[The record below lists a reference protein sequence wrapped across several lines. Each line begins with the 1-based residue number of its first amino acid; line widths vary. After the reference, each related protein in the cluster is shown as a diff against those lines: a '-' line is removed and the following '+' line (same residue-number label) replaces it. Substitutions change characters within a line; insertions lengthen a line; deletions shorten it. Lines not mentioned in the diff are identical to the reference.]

1 MPGPC
6 GRRRSRNGIV
16 YKRLAINLLKYLL
29 AIGVLTYVIYSNWTP
44 DNGKG
49 LSYVWERLVHNGIAS
64 IRWDYLLCGF
74 LLFEAGV
81 MLTLVRWYLLVRC
94 QGLPL
99 TLGNAFRLGMIGCF
113 FNLVL
118 PGSVGGDIAKA
129 AALAREQS
137 RRTVAVATV
146 IMDRIIGLWG
156 LAWLV
161 GLVGAAFWVTG
172 QLDGPAG
179 EKSKLVI
186 EITAGIL
193 AASLVVWFAMGFLTN
208 ERAEAFALRLRGLPK
223 VGGPAAEF
231 WRAVW
236 MYRCQQRTVLAAL
249 ALSWLGFGLFVPAFY
264 YCAYTLWSPEMG
276 AMPTFQQHF
285 MLVPIGL
292 LMRAVPFFPGG
303 VGIGEASFAKLY
315 AWFTGDRAA
324 EASGLLGSLMQRVVE
339 VMTGMIGFGVY
350 MAFPA
355 RVRDAAVRP
364 VPLPAEVPQQDWVH
378 TPAESTTTVDSAISA
393 RSS

>member
-1 MPGPC
+1 
-6 GRRRSRNGIV
+6 
-16 YKRLAINLLKYLL
+16 L
-29 AIGVLTYVIYSNWTP
+29 
-44 DNGKG
+44 
-49 LSYVWERLVHNGIAS
+49 
-64 IRWDYLLCGF
+64 
-74 LLFEAGV
+74 
-81 MLTLVRWYLLVRC
+81 LTLVRWYLLVRC

-99 TLGNAFRLGMIGCF
+99 TLGNALRLGMIGCF

-137 RRTVAVATV
+137 RRTVAVSTV

-161 GLVGAAFWVTG
+161 GLVGTGFWLTG
-172 QLDGPAG
+172 QLDGEAG
-179 EKSKLVI
+179 AKSKLVI

-193 AASLVVWFAMGFLTN
+193 VASLVVWFAMGFLN
-208 ERAEAFALRLRGLPK
+208 NGLAEAFALRLRRLPK
-223 VGGPAAEF
+223 VGGPASEF
-231 WRAVW
+231 WRAIW
-236 MYRCQQRTVLAAL
+236 MYRCQQWTVLVAL
-249 ALSWLGFGLFVPAFY
+249 MLSWVGFGLFVPAFY
-264 YCAYTLWSPEMG
+264 YCAYTLWSPELG
-276 AMPTFQQHF
+276 PMPTFQQHF

-315 AWFTGDRAA
+315 AWFTGDRVS

-350 MAFPA
+350 MAVPPQASPPA
-355 RVRDAAVRP
+355 IRP
-364 VPLPAEVPQQDWVH
+364 APAPVEVPASDWAPA
-378 TPAESTTTVDSAISA
+378 TAESSPVG
-393 RSS
+393 

>member
-1 MPGPC
+1 
-6 GRRRSRNGIV
+6 V
-16 YKRLAINLLKYLL
+16 YKRLAITLLKYIL
-29 AIGVLTYVIYSNWTP
+29 AISVLTWVIGSNWAP
-44 DNGKG
+44 DSGKG
-49 LSYVWERLVHNGIAS
+49 LSYVWDRVVHNGIGS
-64 IRWDYLLCGF
+64 IRWDYLLYGF

-81 MLTLVRWYLLVRC
+81 LLTFVRWYLLVRC

-161 GLVGAAFWVTG
+161 GLVGGAFWLTG
-172 QLDGPAG
+172 QLEDEAG
-179 EKSKLVI
+179 AKSKLVI
-186 EITAGIL
+186 EVTGGIL
-193 AASLVVWFAMGFLTN
+193 VASLAIWFAVGFLNN
-208 ERAEAFALRLRGLPK
+208 ERAEAFALRLRRLPK

-231 WRAVW
+231 WRALW

-249 ALSWLGFGLFVPAFY
+249 TLSWLGFGLFVPAFY
-264 YCAYTLWSPEMG
+264 YCAFTLWSPDDMG
-276 AMPTFQQHF
+276 PMPTFQQHF

-292 LMRAVPFFPGG
+292 LMRAVPLFPAGM
-303 VGIGEASFAKLY
+303 GIGEMSFAKLY
-315 AWFTGDRAA
+315 SWFTADDTS
-324 EASGLLGSLMQRVVE
+324 ETTGLLGSLMQRVVE
-339 VMTGMIGFGVY
+339 VMTGIIGFVVY
-350 MAFPA
+350 VAVPA
-355 RVRDAAVRP
+355 RVPGGAAPP
-364 VPLPAEVPQQDWVH
+364 VPVAVEVSSQGVCGPRAKAQ
-378 TPAESTTTVDSAISA
+378 PSADSAISA
-393 RSS
+393 VRS